1 MSNIASQ
8 VMAQNGH
15 PLVEALR
22 PGGPVSY
29 EFEGQSETRKV
40 GKGDNEVLRGSK
52 VLVRIDEG
60 AYVDPLRVVCVRV
73 IAVGSK
79 GYVRV
84 TLENGDDFDVR
95 QHDCE
100 LNRPD
105 THQAD
110 QVIEQLMAG
119 LNPRR

>member
-1 MSNIASQ
+1 MSDIASQ
-8 VMAQNGH
+8 VIAQNGH

-22 PGGPVSY
+22 PGGPV
-29 EFEGQSETRKV
+29 E
-40 GKGDNEVLRGSK
+40 RGEEPVREQVPQRRDGK
-52 VLVRIDEG
+52 VLVKVDEG